1 MEVKIDGL
9 DEELLK
15 IKGFTK
21 ALDKEIVEEL
31 DDAGID
37 WRDDLRVNIHKVSG
51 ELADKTN
58 LIDAKKKG
66 NTFTV
71 GVSNNLEYAEHY
83 EYGHRQEVGK
93 FVPAIGKRLKKSFVK
108 GQCTFRKAKIKH
120 KKIILE
126 RVKARV
132 KKVEG
137 DFSD

>member
-1 MEVKIDGL
+1 M
-9 DEELLK
+9 
-15 IKGFTK
+15 
-21 ALDKEIVEEL
+21 
-31 DDAGID
+31 
-37 WRDDLRVNIHKVSG
+37 
-51 ELADKTN
+51 
-58 LIDAKKKG
+58 
-66 NTFTV
+66 
-71 GVSNNLEYAEHY
+71 EYAEHY
-83 EYGHRQEVGK
+83 EYGHRQEAGR

>member
-1 MEVKIDGL
+1 MEFKIDGL
-9 DEELLK
+9 DKELLK

-71 GVSNNLEYAEHY
+71 GVSNNLEYAEDY
-83 EYGHRQEVGK
+83 EYGHRQEAGR
-93 FVPAIGKRLKKSFVK
+93 FVPALGKRLKKSFVK

>member
-1 MEVKIDGL
+1 MEFKIDGL

-31 DDAGID
+31 DDAGVD

-108 GQCTFRKAKIKH
+108 GQCTFRRAKIKH

>member
-1 MEVKIDGL
+1 MEFKIDGL

-31 DDAGID
+31 DDAGVD

-66 NTFTV
+66 NTFPV

>member
-1 MEVKIDGL
+1 MEFKIDGL
-9 DEELLK
+9 DKELLK

-21 ALDKEIVEEL
+21 ALDKGIVEEL

-71 GVSNNLEYAEHY
+71 GVSNNLEYAEDY
-83 EYGHRQEVGK
+83 EYGHRQEAGR
-93 FVPAIGKRLKKSFVK
+93 FVPALGKRLKKSFVK

>member
-1 MEVKIDGL
+1 MEFKIDGL

-31 DDAGID
+31 DDAGVD

-137 DFSD
+137 DSSD

>member
-1 MEVKIDGL
+1 MEFKIDGL

-15 IKGFTK
+15 IKEFTK

-31 DDAGID
+31 DDAGVD

-71 GVSNNLEYAEHY
+71 GVSNNLEYAEDY

>member
-1 MEVKIDGL
+1 MEFKIDGL

-15 IKGFTK
+15 IKGFRK

-31 DDAGID
+31 NDAGID

-71 GVSNNLEYAEHY
+71 GVSNNLEYAEDY

-93 FVPAIGKRLKKSFVK
+93 FVPALGKRLKKSFVK

>member
-1 MEVKIDGL
+1 MELKIDGL

-71 GVSNNLEYAEHY
+71 GVSNNLEYAEDY

-93 FVPAIGKRLKKSFVK
+93 FVPALGKRLKKSFVK

>member
-1 MEVKIDGL
+1 MEFKIDGL

-15 IKGFTK
+15 VKGFTK

-31 DDAGID
+31 NDAGID
-37 WRDDLRVNIHKVSG
+37 WWDDLKVNIHKVSG
-51 ELADKTN
+51 ELARSTTFN
-58 LIDAKKKG
+58 EAKKKG
-66 NTFTV
+66 NSFTV

-83 EYGHRQEVGK
+83 EYGHRQEAGR

>member
-1 MEVKIDGL
+1 MEFKIDGL

-21 ALDKEIVEEL
+21 ALDKEIVKEL
-31 DDAGID
+31 DDAGVD

>member
-1 MEVKIDGL
+1 MEFKIDGL

-21 ALDKEIVEEL
+21 ALDKGIVEEL

>member
-1 MEVKIDGL
+1 MEFKIDGL

-37 WRDDLRVNIHKVSG
+37 WRDNLRVNIHKVSG

-83 EYGHRQEVGK
+83 EYGHRQEAGR

>member
-1 MEVKIDGL
+1 MEFKIDGL

>member
-1 MEVKIDGL
+1 MEFKIDGL
-9 DEELLK
+9 DKELLK
-15 IKGFTK
+15 IKGFRK

-71 GVSNNLEYAEHY
+71 GVSNNLEYAEDY
-83 EYGHRQEVGK
+83 EYGHRQEAGR
-93 FVPAIGKRLKKSFVK
+93 FVPALGKRLKKSFVK

>member
-1 MEVKIDGL
+1 MEFKIDGL

-31 DDAGID
+31 DDAGVD

-137 DFSD
+137 DPSD

>member
-1 MEVKIDGL
+1 MEFKIDGL

-83 EYGHRQEVGK
+83 EYGHRQEAGK

>member
-1 MEVKIDGL
+1 MEFKIDGL

-71 GVSNNLEYAEHY
+71 GVSNNLEYAEDY

>member
-1 MEVKIDGL
+1 MEFKIDGL

-15 IKGFTK
+15 IKRFTK

-31 DDAGID
+31 DDAGVD

-51 ELADKTN
+51 ELAGKTN

-71 GVSNNLEYAEHY
+71 GVSNNLEYAEDY

>member
-1 MEVKIDGL
+1 MEFKIDGL

-15 IKGFTK
+15 IKGFRK

>member
-1 MEVKIDGL
+1 MEFKIDGL

-15 IKGFTK
+15 IKRFTK

-31 DDAGID
+31 DDAGVD

-51 ELADKTN
+51 ELAGKTN

-83 EYGHRQEVGK
+83 EYGHRQEAGR

-108 GQCTFRKAKIKH
+108 GQCTFRKAKIRH

>member
-1 MEVKIDGL
+1 MEFKIDGL

-21 ALDKEIVEEL
+21 ALDKGIVEEL
-31 DDAGID
+31 DDAGVD

-66 NTFTV
+66 NSFTV
-71 GVSNNLEYAEHY
+71 GVSNNLEYAEDY

>member
-1 MEVKIDGL
+1 MEFKIDGL

-31 DDAGID
+31 NDAGID

>member
-1 MEVKIDGL
+1 MEFKIDGL

-71 GVSNNLEYAEHY
+71 GVSNNLEYAEDY

-93 FVPAIGKRLKKSFVK
+93 FVPALGKRLKKSFVK

>member
-1 MEVKIDGL
+1 MEFKIDGL
-9 DEELLK
+9 DKELLK

-21 ALDKEIVEEL
+21 ALNKEIVEEL

-83 EYGHRQEVGK
+83 EYGHRQEAGR

>member
-1 MEVKIDGL
+1 MEFKIDGL

-71 GVSNNLEYAEHY
+71 GVSNNLEYAEDY
-83 EYGHRQEVGK
+83 EYGHRQEAGR
-93 FVPAIGKRLKKSFVK
+93 FVPALGKRLKKPFVK

>member
-1 MEVKIDGL
+1 MEFKIDGL
-9 DEELLK
+9 DKELLK

-31 DDAGID
+31 NDAGVD

-83 EYGHRQEVGK
+83 EYGHRQEAGR